1 MTSTALNHSAAGFCL
16 AVEGDTVALY
26 YLRDKDRGYYRCDTA
41 ISGAALE
48 SKLADWPSN
57 GASYLF
63 ETDYG
68 YNLVDSC
75 FVVLQGQAQ
84 LHSVTAQ
91 NPVGGSYDPSGLAA
105 LFGINSYMERNIPR
119 DALRVAMC
127 VEGRQ
132 QTSEEFARLLSDR
145 ALSGRPSLCFLIG
158 SSFGLD
164 EEFKN
169 SADMRLSLSAM
180 TFPHHLAR
188 VMLAEQI
195 YRGFKIGEGSRY
207 HK

>member
-1 MTSTALNHSAAGFCL
+1 MLQVRLVCTGRMKERFYIGAFNEYAKRLSAYCRFEC
-16 AVEGDTVALY
+16 VELPEIKLPENPSIKETE
-26 YLRDKDRGYYRCDTA
+26 
-41 ISGAALE
+41 AALKKE
-48 SKLADWPSN
+48 
-57 GASYLF
+57 
-63 ETDYG
+63 
-68 YNLVDSC
+68 
-75 FVVLQGQAQ
+75 
-84 LHSVTAQ
+84 
-91 NPVGGSYDPSGLAA
+91 AA
-105 LFGINSYMERNIPR
+105 AMERNIPR

-145 ALSGRPSLCFLIG
+145 ALSGRPSVCFLIG

>member
-1 MTSTALNHSAAGFCL
+1 M
-16 AVEGDTVALY
+16 
-26 YLRDKDRGYYRCDTA
+26 DKGK
-41 ISGAALE
+41 IKNIIIIVL
-48 SKLADWPSN
+48 L
-57 GASYLF
+57 
-63 ETDYG
+63 
-68 YNLVDSC
+68 LVNV
-75 FVVLQGQAQ
+75 F
-84 LHSVTAQ
+84 
-91 NPVGGSYDPSGLAA
+91 LAA
-105 LFGINSYMERNIPR
+105 LVIADSARSGVCDAAAERSLLQALQAGGITVDDASVLNIRAIPACTLTRNLSREKRLVAAVLGSVDSQDQGGNIVMERNIPK

>member
-105 LFGINSYMERNIPR
+105 LFGINSYMVIAGLCAEGTTEVEEIHFIERGYEDFIGK
-119 DALRVAMC
+119 LRSMGADISIVDFPDD
-127 VEGRQ
+127 
-132 QTSEEFARLLSDR
+132 T
-145 ALSGRPSLCFLIG
+145 
-158 SSFGLD
+158 D
-164 EEFKN
+164 EPQ
-169 SADMRLSLSAM
+169 SA
-180 TFPHHLAR
+180 PK
-188 VMLAEQI
+188 V
-195 YRGFKIGEGSRY
+195 G
-207 HK
+207 